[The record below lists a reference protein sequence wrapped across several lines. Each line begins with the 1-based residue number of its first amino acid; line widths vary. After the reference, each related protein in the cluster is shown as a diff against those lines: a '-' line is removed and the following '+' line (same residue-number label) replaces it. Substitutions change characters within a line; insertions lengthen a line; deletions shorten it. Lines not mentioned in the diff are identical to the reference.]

1 MVCLSTY
8 AWAPY
13 CRNRLWADQGCI
25 MHALVIGVSTLLPV
39 LFVRSWSHSLSFDWE
54 VLVVESEMLYSRT

>member
-13 CRNRLWADQGCI
+13 CRNRLWADQDCS

-39 LFVRSWSHSLSFDWE
+39 LFVRFWSHSLSFDRE
-54 VLVVESEMLYSRT
+54 VLVVESEILYSRT

>member
-13 CRNRLWADQGCI
+13 CRNRLWADQDCS
-25 MHALVIGVSTLLPV
+25 MHAWVIGVSTLLPV
-39 LFVRSWSHSLSFDWE
+39 LIVRYWAHSLSCDWE
-54 VLVVESEMLYSRT
+54 VRVVESEIVYSRT